1 MQLPPIKKNQAL
13 KGKELKGKENAE
25 IGGQNL
31 LILFVMSLLL
41 RFVLCFCQ
49 LEAMECSVFQLGKEK
64 KEKDNDKIW
73 MNDHKIESSGNWF
86 Q

>member
-41 RFVLCFCQ
+41 RFVLCFC
-49 LEAMECSVFQLGKEK
+49 
-64 KEKDNDKIW
+64 
-73 MNDHKIESSGNWF
+73 
-86 Q
+86 